1 MLRLRQVRK
10 QQKLSLKDLGV
21 KTGLSLKLL
30 SKYELGTV
38 DPPSSKLLSI
48 ALALGVP
55 IDALYPAVCEDASG
69 RTHAAATNAQEA
81 AHG

>member
-10 QQKLSLKDLGV
+10 QQKLSLKDLGA

-38 DPPSSKLLSI
+38 DPPSSKLLCI

-55 IDALYPAVCEDASG
+55 IDALYPENE
-69 RTHAAATNAQEA
+69 RREHA
-81 AHG
+81 

>member
-10 QQKLSLKDLGV
+10 QQKLSLKALGV

-48 ALALGVP
+48 SLALGVP
-55 IDALYPAVCEDASG
+55 ISAIYPAVCEEDTNGHDA
-69 RTHAAATNAQEA
+69 EEDVC
-81 AHG
+81 

>member
-21 KTGLSLKLL
+21 RTGLSLKLL

-38 DPPSSKLLSI
+38 DPPSSKLLCISM
-48 ALALGVP
+48 ALGVP
-55 IDALYPAVCEDASG
+55 IGMLYPENDTSG
-69 RTHAAATNAQEA
+69 IPTNDQEP
-81 AHG
+81 AHV

>member
-10 QQKLSLKDLGV
+10 QQKLSLKALGE

-38 DPPSSKLLSI
+38 DPPSSKLMSI

-55 IDALYPAVCEDASG
+55 IGTLYGDDCMERPASEDPEEICTSRG
-69 RTHAAATNAQEA
+69 T
-81 AHG
+81 

>member
-10 QQKLSLKDLGV
+10 EQKLSLKALGE

-38 DPPSSKLLSI
+38 DPPSSKLLCI

-55 IDALYPAVCEDASG
+55 IGTLYSDDDTVVTPIH
-69 RTHAAATNAQEA
+69 TQEA
-81 AHG
+81 THV

>member
-10 QQKLSLKDLGV
+10 QQKLSLKKLGE

-48 ALALGVP
+48 SLALGVP
-55 IDALYPAVCEDASG
+55 ISAIYPPVCEDAPAQSQ
-69 RTHAAATNAQEA
+69 AATTNGKEST
-81 AHG
+81 HV

>member
-10 QQKLSLKDLGV
+10 QQKLSLKALGA

-30 SKYELGTV
+30 SKYELGIV

-48 ALALGVP
+48 SLALGVP
-55 IDALYPAVCEDASG
+55 IGAIYPAVCEDSPNG
-69 RTHAAATNAQEA
+69 HDQDSEEKR